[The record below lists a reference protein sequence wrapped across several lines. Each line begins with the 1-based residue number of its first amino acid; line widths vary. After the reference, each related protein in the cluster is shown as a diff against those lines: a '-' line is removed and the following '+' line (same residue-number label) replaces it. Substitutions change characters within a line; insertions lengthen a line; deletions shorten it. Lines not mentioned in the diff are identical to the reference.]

1 MYFETP
7 TDPNLPP
14 MPMTGHGGPLLGV
27 YVALVTDVQD
37 PDGQG
42 RVRIRLPW
50 ASDPDGQL
58 YEAWARLA
66 TPMAGAGRGV
76 WFIPEPDD
84 EVIVAFIAGDQSQP
98 IVVGA
103 TWNGVDAP
111 PEQMDANNNLRS
123 ITSRSGIRLTFDDT
137 DGAVSV
143 TVETPGG
150 QVITCT
156 DAPATIELR
165 DSNGNT
171 VKLESSGVSVTTAG
185 RFSVQASTVEVNA
198 SSVTMTCGTMSVSGP
213 LNANSCLN
221 TPSVIAASYTPGA
234 GNVW

>member
-1 MYFETP
+1 MYLEAP
-7 TDPNLPP
+7 ADPNLPP
-14 MPMTGHGGPLLGV
+14 MPIAGYGGPLLGV
-27 YVALVTDVQD
+27 YTALVTDVQD

-42 RVRIRLPW
+42 RVRVRLPW

-58 YEAWARLA
+58 YETWARLA

-76 WFIPEPDD
+76 WLIPEPDD
-84 EVIVAFIAGDQSQP
+84 EVIVGFVGGDRSQP
-98 IVVGA
+98 IVLGA
-103 TWNGVDAP
+103 TWNGRDAP
-111 PEQMDANNNLRS
+111 PETMDAGNNIRS

-156 DAPATIELR
+156 DSPATIELR
-165 DSNGNT
+165 DSGGNI
-171 VKLESSGVSVTTAG
+171 VKLESSGVSITTSG
-185 RFSVQASTVEVNA
+185 RLSVQASTVEFSA
-198 SSVTMTCGTMSVSGP
+198 SSVTMNCGTMSVSGP

-221 TPSVIAASYTPGA
+221 TPSVIGASYTPGA
-234 GNVW
+234 GNIW